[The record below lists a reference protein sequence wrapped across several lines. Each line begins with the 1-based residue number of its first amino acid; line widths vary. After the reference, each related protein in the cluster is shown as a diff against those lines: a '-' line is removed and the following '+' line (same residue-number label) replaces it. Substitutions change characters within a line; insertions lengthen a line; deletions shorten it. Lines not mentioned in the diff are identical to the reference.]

1 MGFDATSVEN
11 LYASL
16 NKISAG
22 QKSAGQKSAALS
34 GLGEG
39 DEDSMPGPHEV
50 LTYTL
55 EKWSAAHWSETRALS
70 SARSSNRS
78 SERKSIISDK
88 SDEWI
93 DLEDEDE
100 YENSPTPRNQN
111 FAR

>member
-16 NKISAG
+16 TKTSAS
-22 QKSAGQKSAALS
+22 QKTAALA

-39 DEDSMPGPHEV
+39 DEDCSSMPGPHEV

-78 SERKSIISDK
+78 SERKSVISDK

-100 YENSPTPRNQN
+100 YENSPNPRNQI